1 MATGLQ
7 RNKHINRPR
16 KSESDKRR
24 RRKVQI
30 KRMVKLG
37 VPEASLTKLNSK
49 ELRGV
54 LRHPVK
60 AAKAAA
66 ATKAAKAKKA

>member
-16 KSESDKRR
+16 KSEADKRR

-37 VPEASLTKLNSK
+37 VPEASLSKLNSK

-54 LRHPVK
+54 LRRPVK
-60 AAKAAA
+60 AV
-66 ATKAAKAKKA
+66 KAAKAKKA